1 MKQILKTE
9 RGMAMSVP
17 ATLEQNVKERVKAII
32 GEMIP
37 EELWDKLVKDNVNE
51 FTRVDLPKLVR
62 AELTEH
68 YKTIIRNE
76 LNTLEWSARWENNR
90 QVCSEMVKEIIVG
103 AAPDILAGMIGMIAQ
118 QVISNI
124 QSQIQSRY

>member
-1 MKQILKTE
+1 
-9 RGMAMSVP
+9 MSVP

-90 QVCSEMVKEIIVG
+90 QVCSEMVKKIIVE
-103 AAPDILAGMIGMIAQ
+103 AAPDILTGMIGMVAQ
-118 QVISNI
+118 TVISNI
-124 QSQIQSRY
+124 QSQIQQSRY

>member
-37 EELWDKLVKDNVNE
+37 EELWDKLVKDNVN
-51 FTRVDLPKLVR
+51 
-62 AELTEH
+62 